1 MVLPA
6 RIFSGFYNKGGRNG
20 WDSAAFGI
28 VEKSK
33 SFDFPTNA
41 DDYVISPN
49 TSIFIIYLYQT
60 PIRFADY
67 ALAFL

>member
-33 SFDFPTNA
+33 SFDFPTNV

-49 TSIFIIYLYQT
+49 TSIFIIYFTKCKKYIILM
-60 PIRFADY
+60 FE
-67 ALAFL
+67 